1 VFSQDESRLGLVTV
15 RRRRRTAR
23 GGPPIGI
30 VQHVV
35 DWFYVYGAVVPTTGA
50 CFFFELPH
58 RNRINFQVLL
68 DEGAQAFPDSLKL
81 LVLDKSGGHTATQLV
96 IPENVRLVWLPPYA
110 PALNPIER
118 VWRDL
123 QDPGAWQQCSDIE
136 AQQESGADVLGG
148 YTAPTLPSLSA
159 YTYVIEA
166 VNALAP

>member
-1 VFSQDESRLGLVTV
+1 M
-15 RRRRRTAR
+15 A
-23 GGPPIGI
+23 
-30 VQHVV
+30 
-35 DWFYVYGAVVPTTGA
+35 PTTGES
-50 CFFFELPH
+50 CCFELPH
-58 RNRINFQVLL
+58 LNRITCQVVL
-68 DEGAQAFPDSLKL
+68 DEFAQAFPGSLNL
-81 LVLDKSGGHTATQLV
+81 LVLDKSGGHTAKQLV